1 MPAYFSIEYSFPY
14 NDFSINFTQEIYE
27 TIFEDFPFKS
37 GYWNS
42 EGNSLEEIIA
52 WNSKLLSDKFK
63 LGFDQHV
70 KHNYKQM
77 LLQSD
82 QFSHLRL
89 FWMYQTDEIVLHLIL
104 PENEVE
110 LENHYWKFKR
120 EQIAPL
126 LNLSLKIWEKHELNM
141 VQTYKEL
148 GESTEIEHVLKGELT
163 ASEPFSIIKSGIF
176 ENHHNDLDNREKIV
190 INKGMLI
197 IEQEYMDL
205 LDKSR

>member
-1 MPAYFSIEYSFPY
+1 MPAYFSVEYSFPY
-14 NDFSINFTQEIYE
+14 SHFSSSVTQEIYE

-52 WNSKLLSDKFK
+52 WNSKLLSDKFE

-70 KHNYKQM
+70 KHNYKQI

-82 QFSHLRL
+82 RFSHLRL
-89 FWMYQTDEIVLHLIL
+89 FWMYQTDEILLHLIV
-104 PENEVE
+104 PENEID
-110 LENHYWKFKR
+110 LENEYWKFSR
-120 EQIAPL
+120 EQVAPL

-141 VQTYKEL
+141 VQTYREL
-148 GESTEIEHVLKGELT
+148 GESTELEHVLKGELT
-163 ASEPFSIIKSGIF
+163 SSEPFSIIKSGIF
-176 ENHHNDLDNREKIV
+176 RNYQTDHDNCEKIV
-190 INKGMLI
+190 INKGILT
-197 IEQEYMDL
+197 IEQEYINL